1 MISIAL
7 IKRIDWIIQALTFC
21 IPALVALL
29 SSNLFFLLYIP
40 IYVGV
45 VQVVS
50 CLLNRVMLDDK
61 YRSDQRLLYEQL
73 LLVVIALSVLMFVFK
88 SNVLAGIILLMAPF
102 MALLYFFI
110 SVSEATYLGS
120 VARRKRYI

>member
-29 SSNLFFLLYIP
+29 SGNLFFLLYIP

-88 SNVLAGIILLMAPF
+88 SNILAGIILLMAPF

>member
-21 IPALVALL
+21 IPSLIALL
-29 SSNLFFLLYIP
+29 SGNLFFLLYIP

-61 YRSDQRLLYEQL
+61 YRSGQRLLYEQL
-73 LLVVIALSVLMFVFK
+73 LLAVIALTVLMIVFK

-110 SVSEATYLGS
+110 SFNEAIYVGS
-120 VARRKRYI
+120 VARRKRFI

>member
-7 IKRIDWIIQALTFC
+7 IKRIDWIIQALTYC

-29 SSNLFFLLYIP
+29 SGNLFFLLYIP